1 MNADSAKQKLV
12 SAKNKIAKNKT
23 KIMGT
28 ALVLTTT
35 TAAVM
40 IRAKVMSD
48 QFLKEK
54 GLYDEYYAMDE
65 LDQNES

>member
-1 MNADSAKQKLV
+1 MNAKKTLV
-12 SAKNKIAKNKT
+12 SAKNKIAQNKT

-28 ALVLTTT
+28 ALVVT
-35 TAAVM
+35 TATAAIM

-54 GLYDEYYAMDE
+54 DLYDEFYAA
-65 LDQNES
+65 NEED